1 MNAAGESQP
10 SPTGGVQPSGR
21 GLRPSS
27 RRPYLIG
34 LTGGIGSGKSEVAA
48 AFASRGADVLDA
60 DEIAH
65 AISRRGE
72 AGHRAVVESLGAEFV
87 GSDGELDRAALR
99 RRAFDDPTFRRDLE
113 HLLHPLIAARLE
125 DAITGLQG
133 PYGLLVVPLLLERSG
148 MRKHVARVLV
158 VDCPEQEQV
167 RRVQLRSGLSTD
179 EVRRIMATQLPRSE
193 RLAQADD
200 VIDNAGPR
208 EALVPQIDRLDR
220 RYRELAAAAHP

>member
-1 MNAAGESQP
+1 MAAKA
-10 SPTGGVQPSGR
+10 
-21 GLRPSS
+21 
-27 RRPYLIG
+27 PYLVG

-48 AFASRGADVLDA
+48 GFAARSVDVLDA

-72 AGHRAVVESLGAEFV
+72 AGHRAVVESLGAQFLRD
-87 GSDGELDRAALR
+87 DGELDRAALR

-125 DAITGLQG
+125 DAVADFSG
-133 PYGLLVVPLLLERSG
+133 PYGLLVVPLLLERG
-148 MRKHVARVLV
+148 GLRKRVSRVLV

-167 RRVQLRSGLSTD
+167 RRVQLRSGLAGD
-179 EVRRIMATQLPRSE
+179 EVRRIMATQLPRAE

-200 VIDNAGPR
+200 VIDNSGPR
-208 EALVPQIDRLDR
+208 SALEPQVARIDR
-220 RYRELAAAAHP
+220 RYRELAARTGEMR